1 MSFFGMGRPQPSSEE
16 KIAMM
21 ENEIIA
27 MSDLHNRLS
36 KICSRKCI
44 PTDYREGE
52 INKGESVCLDRCTAK
67 FFEAYMK
74 TNELMQQYGQQMQ
87 SGGKIGGLK

>member
-1 MSFFGMGRPQPSSEE
+1 MLTTTCDS
-16 KIAMM
+16 
-21 ENEIIA
+21 
-27 MSDLHNRLS
+27 LS

-52 INKGESVCLDRCTAK
+52 VNKGESVCLDRCTAK

-74 TNELMQQYGQQMQ
+74 TNELMQTYGQQMQ
-87 SGGKIGGLK
+87 ANGGRITGA

>member
-16 KIAMM
+16 KVMM
-21 ENEIIA
+21 VENEIIA

-36 KICSRKCI
+36 KMCSVKCI
-44 PTDYREGE
+44 PTDFREGE
-52 INKGESVCLDRCTAK
+52 LNKGESVCLDRCTAK

-74 TNELMQQYGQQMQ
+74 TNELMQQYGQAMQ
-87 SGGKIGGLK
+87 GGNP